1 MLKVQLSPRRVK
13 FVDVQPDNG
22 INKGGYYCKVYE
34 DENGQSE
41 CDSFTIDKRA
51 FPPTMT
57 DAERRNRAIKLA
69 NERVKQMYK

>member
-22 INKGGYYCKVYE
+22 INKGGYYCRVYE

-51 FPPTMT
+51 FPPSMT
-57 DAERRNRAIKLA
+57 DTDRRRRAIKLA
-69 NERVKQMYK
+69 DERVKQMFK

>member
-1 MLKVQLSPRRVK
+1 MLRVQLSPRHIK

-22 INKGGYYCKVYE
+22 INNGGYYCKVYE
-34 DENGQSE
+34 DENGHLE

-69 NERVKQMYK
+69 DERVKQMYK

>member
-1 MLKVQLSPRRVK
+1 MLRVQLSPRRVK

-34 DENGQSE
+34 DENGQFE
-41 CDSFTIDKRA
+41 CDSFTIDKRS
-51 FPPTMT
+51 FPPTIT

>member
-1 MLKVQLSPRRVK
+1 MLKVQVTSRRAK

-34 DENGQSE
+34 DDGGMYE
-41 CDSFTIDKRA
+41 CDSFTIDKRS
-51 FPPTMT
+51 FPPTMAI
-57 DAERRNRAIKLA
+57 AERRNRAIKLA